1 MASTSQRSGSAAP
14 AMPAV
19 ETVLNRMAGYGA
31 RPAIDAGG
39 RELSYTAFLELVSD
53 WNVRLHEHGIGE
65 GSVVAVLGEFSPQT
79 CALFFALI
87 RARAIAVPFTKA
99 VHAELDRFMEI
110 AGVEYS
116 IVVDAGDAATVRA
129 VDGFRRNALIEAFLA
144 ERMPGLVVFTSGSTG
159 EPKGILHNLEN
170 VMKKFVTERPGWR
183 SILFL
188 LMDHFGGFNTFLGAF
203 AYGGAAVCVADR
215 SPEAVCEAIQR
226 GRATLLPTTP
236 TFINLLIASNVYRS
250 YDLSSVRM
258 ITYGTEVMP
267 EATLAKVHRIFPN
280 AQIKQ
285 TYGLSELGVLRSKSE
300 SDASLWVKIGGD
312 GFEVKIVDD
321 VLWVRS
327 EANMV
332 GYLNAP
338 SPFDGEGW
346 MCTGDHV
353 ETKGDYMRIAGRKS
367 DLINVGGQKVFPAEV
382 ETVLLEAPNVREAT
396 VYGGPHPIMGQVVL
410 ARISLA
416 EPEPAESVT
425 ERLRA
430 HCVKRLQKFKVPVRF
445 TVVAEGAQHSDRFK
459 KVRRGIE
466 DEPRENS

>member
-1 MASTSQRSGSAAP
+1 MR
-14 AMPAV
+14 AV
-19 ETVLNRMAGYGA
+19 ETVLARMASYGA
-31 RPAIDAGG
+31 RPALHARG
-39 RELSYTAFLELVSD
+39 RELSYAEFFALVAD
-53 WNVRLHEHGIGE
+53 WSARLREHGIGE

-79 CALFFALI
+79 CALFFALLQ
-87 RARAIAVPFTKA
+87 ARAIAVPFTKA

-110 AGVEYS
+110 AGVEFS
-116 IVVDAGDAATVRA
+116 IAVDAADEATVRA
-129 VDGFRRNALIEAFLA
+129 VPGVAPNALIETFRR

-159 EPKGILHNLEN
+159 EPKGILHNCEH
-170 VMKKFVTERPGWR
+170 VMKKFVAERPGWR

-203 AYGGAAVCVADR
+203 AYGGTAVCVADR
-215 SPEAVCEAIQR
+215 SPEAVCQAVQSA
-226 GRATLLPTTP
+226 RATLLPTTP
-236 TFINLLIASNVYRS
+236 TFINLLIASNVYRA
-250 YDLSSVRM
+250 YDLSSVRL

-267 EATLAKVHRIFPN
+267 EATLAKAHRIFPN

-338 SPFDGEGW
+338 SPFDAEGW

-353 ETKGDYMRIAGRKS
+353 ETKGDFMRIAGRKS
-367 DLINVGGQKVFPAEV
+367 DMINVGGQKVFPAEV

-396 VYGGPHPIMGQVVL
+396 VYGGPHPIMGNVVL
-410 ARISLA
+410 ARVSLA

-445 TVVAEGAQHSDRFK
+445 AVVAQGAQHSDRFK
-459 KVRRGIE
+459 KVRRGLE
-466 DEPRENS
+466 DEFREDP